1 MYYADS
7 DILSIWLTIF
17 TIAAAIYSSFG
28 KPKKKV
34 DTDSC
39 TDSIFK
45 DIVIPE
51 PDKENLSDKQSEEA
65 CAVATTQEPAQQQ
78 KSSTIENSRQNSLKS
93 RLKNSPKDA
102 VLFAEILKPKYKE
115 F

>member
-28 KPKKKV
+28 KRKKKV
-34 DTDSC
+34 DTDP
-39 TDSIFK
+39 IFK

-65 CAVATTQEPAQQQ
+65 CAVATTQEPARQQ
-78 KSSTIENSRQNSLKS
+78 KSSTIENSRQSSLKS